1 MIDIKRAE
9 DCCGCGACAQV
20 CPKSCI
26 SMIADNEGFLY
37 PHVNMSDCVQ
47 CGLCE
52 KTCNIL
58 HPREERAPLKVLA
71 AINRDEKIRMQS
83 SSGGIFHILAENVIN
98 KGGIV
103 FGARFDENWQ
113 VVFDY
118 ADTIDGVEPFMGSK
132 YVQATIGD
140 SYKTAKKF
148 LEEGR
153 HVMFTGTPCQ
163 IAGLHQYLRKSL
175 SLIHI

>member
-26 SMIADNEGFLY
+26 SMTADNEGFLY
-37 PHVNMSDCVQ
+37 PHVNTSDCVQ

-52 KTCNIL
+52 KACNIL
-58 HPREERAPLKVLA
+58 HRREEHAPLKVLA
-71 AINRDEKIRMQS
+71 AINRDEEIRKQS
-83 SSGGIFHILAENVIN
+83 SSGGIFHILAEEVIN

-113 VVFDY
+113 VVF
-118 ADTIDGVEPFMGSK
+118 TMPTPS
-132 YVQATIGD
+132 
-140 SYKTAKKF
+140 
-148 LEEGR
+148 
-153 HVMFTGTPCQ
+153 TG
-163 IAGLHQYLRKSL
+163 
-175 SLIHI
+175 

>member
-1 MIDIKRAE
+1 MINNTRAE

-37 PHVNMSDCVQ
+37 PHVNTSDCVQ
-47 CGLCE
+47 CSLCE
-52 KTCNIL
+52 KVCNIL
-58 HPREERAPLKVLA
+58 HRREEHAPLKVLA
-71 AINRDEKIRMQS
+71 AINRDEKIRKQS
-83 SSGGIFHILAENVIN
+83 SSGGIFHILAESVIN

-118 ADTIDGVEPFMGSK
+118 ADTLVLCN
-132 YVQATIGD
+132 T
-140 SYKTAKKF
+140 
-148 LEEGR
+148 
-153 HVMFTGTPCQ
+153 
-163 IAGLHQYLRKSL
+163 
-175 SLIHI
+175 